1 MMDLVYAF
9 AHDFPIIAL
18 LASWML
24 PMALVLMAAAVSGR
38 SLLSAYALVGVAVL
52 MFIALFRASL
62 PDHNPYDLAEDASP
76 SRMARLAELRREYPS
91 IDPLMRRAAAD
102 RRITNAEFLELTEG
116 EAAIAAMI
124 ADGQAQDRL
133 NRQAV
138 IDGIPPVEPKTG
150 VKRP

>member
-9 AHDFPIIAL
+9 AYNFPILSL
-18 LASWML
+18 LASWMI
-24 PMALVLMAAAVSGR
+24 PMALILAAAAVSGR
-38 SLLSAYALVGVAVL
+38 SLLSAYGLVAAACVL
-52 MFIALFRASL
+52 LFVLFRANL
-62 PDHNPYDLAEDASP
+62 PNHNPYDLAEDASP

-91 IDPLMRRAAAD
+91 VDPLMRRAAAD

-116 EAAIAAMI
+116 EAATAAMI
-124 ADGQAQDRL
+124 ADGHAQDRL

-150 VKRP
+150 VRRP

>member
-1 MMDLVYAF
+1 MMDLAYAF
-9 AHDFPIIAL
+9 AYNFPIIAL
-18 LASWML
+18 LASWMV
-24 PMALVLMAAAVSGR
+24 PMALVLAAAAVSR
-38 SLLSAYALVGVAVL
+38 KSLLSAYGLIAVAIL
-52 MFIALFRASL
+52 MFIALFRATL
-62 PDHNPYDLAEDASP
+62 PDSNPYDLAEDASP

-91 IDPLMRRAAAD
+91 VDPLMRLAAAD

-124 ADGQAQDRL
+124 ADGQARDRL